1 METAEDIKSQSRK
14 VSNDLGAQI
23 PSQQLV
29 GDQSSDANGTD
40 SEKAQTHENLT
51 PQGPDPDDFPDGGFK
66 AWLCVAGGFCTIFSS
81 FGWVNC
87 IGVFQDYYQTHQL
100 AAYSSSNVAWIPAT
114 ESFVLFFLGT
124 VSGKLTDNYGPRW
137 PLLFGSLLHVYGL
150 MMTSLSKEYY
160 QIFLSQSIASAIGT
174 SFLFY
179 PTIAASGTWFKKH
192 RALAFGIMVT
202 GSSLGGIVLPIFV
215 QQLLPK
221 IGFGWT
227 IRSTAFLILGL
238 LIFGNIAVTSRLPP
252 AKKPWSLKEYFLP
265 FGELPFLL
273 LAIGSFFVYVGAFL
287 PFNFIIVEA
296 KTIGVP
302 ANITDYLVP
311 IVNAASIF
319 GRVLPAHFG
328 DVYGVFNVCI
338 IFVLFSGIIS
348 LAIWLP
354 AASTAPVVVFAIL
367 YGFASGLTLAIIP
380 ALVASISDIRKL
392 GFRVGTLYA
401 FSSVGV
407 LVGSP
412 IAGAIV
418 GAQHGSYSGLKI
430 FCGLTLI
437 IGGVFIILSRVRLV
451 GPGLLVKK

>member
-1 METAEDIKSQSRK
+1 METPEEIKSSPTRDA
-14 VSNDLGAQI
+14 SNDSGPRN
-23 PSQQLV
+23 PSREKPAGQQP
-29 GDQSSDANGTD
+29 D
-40 SEKAQTHENLT
+40 SEEFEAQHVALKE
-51 PQGPDPDDFPDGGFK
+51 PDPDDFPDGGFR
-66 AWLCVAGGFCTIFSS
+66 AWLCIAGGFCTVFSS

-100 AAYSSSNVAWIPAT
+100 AAYSSSAVAWIPAT

-124 VSGKLTDNYGPRW
+124 VSGKVADNYGPRW

-179 PTIAASGTWFKKH
+179 PTIAAAGTWFKKH

-202 GSSLGGIVLPIFV
+202 GSSVGGVVLPILV

-221 IGFGWT
+221 VGFGWT
-227 IRSTAFLILGL
+227 MRITGFFILGL
-238 LIFGNIAVTSRLPP
+238 LVFGNLAIKSRLPP
-252 AKKPWSLKEYFLP
+252 VKKPWSLKEYFVP
-265 FGELPFLL
+265 FTELPFLL
-273 LAIGSFFVYVGAFL
+273 LAIGAFFVYVGAFL

-296 KTIGVP
+296 KTLGLPLRV
-302 ANITDYLVP
+302 TDYLVP

-319 GRVLPAHFG
+319 GRIFPAHLG

-338 IFVLFSGIIS
+338 IFTVFSGVIT

-354 AASTAPVVVFAIL
+354 AASAAPVIVYAIL

-401 FSSVGV
+401 FSSFGT
-407 LVGSP
+407 LFGSP

-418 GAQHGSYSGLKI
+418 GAQNGSYTGLKI
-430 FCGLTLI
+430 FCGLTLLT
-437 IGGVFIILSRVRLV
+437 GGAFVIMSRIMLV
-451 GPGLLVKK
+451 GPGLLIKK